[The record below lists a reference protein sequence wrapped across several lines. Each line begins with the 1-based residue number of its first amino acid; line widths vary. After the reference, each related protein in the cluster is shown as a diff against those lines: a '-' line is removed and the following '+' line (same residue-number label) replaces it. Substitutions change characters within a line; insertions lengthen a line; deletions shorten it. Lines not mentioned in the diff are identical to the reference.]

1 MAEAAFGTAITF
13 ILLFTYFG
21 VKRVA
26 GYAWLVDIGLFVLF
40 IWLFRGTYA
49 GAVTGILAGLLVTL
63 FLKGVRRTVGAEQ
76 IRLVRYQGKL
86 VPEFKWE
93 EIRAGDKS

>member
-26 GYAWLVDIGLFVLF
+26 GYAWLVDVGLFVLF

-49 GAVTGILAGLLVTL
+49 GAVTGVLAGLLVTL
-63 FLKGVRRTVGAEQ
+63 FLKGVRRTIGYQ
-76 IRLVRYQGKL
+76 KIGLVRCEGKL
-86 VPEFKWE
+86 VPEVTWKD
-93 EIRAGDKS
+93 IKPR